1 MASPS
6 PLSPDR
12 ISLCQQP
19 CPPVLCHQLLTCGCL
34 THTRTGPHL
43 QPGTLPS
50 WSSRAESFGNLSFM
64 RRDQGA
70 DRAGGPPQ
78 QVPKCG
84 EEFRWPVT
92 PLPHLGPGSLSLQ
105 DNHIRKLLSAISCL
119 CLQVTLSL
127 LSYSGP
133 PTAQASNH
141 SVIDPLTTLSF
152 CEGSE
157 N

>member
-6 PLSPDR
+6 LLSPDR

-84 EEFRWPVT
+84 EEFRWPV
-92 PLPHLGPGSLSLQ
+92 
-105 DNHIRKLLSAISCL
+105 I
-119 CLQVTLSL
+119 
-127 LSYSGP
+127 P
-133 PTAQASNH
+133 PTWGLVHFHCRTTTLGSCCQPFPAFASRSPCPSCPTLGH
-141 SVIDPLTTLSF
+141 PQPKPLTTLSLTL
-152 CEGSE
+152 
-157 N
+157 